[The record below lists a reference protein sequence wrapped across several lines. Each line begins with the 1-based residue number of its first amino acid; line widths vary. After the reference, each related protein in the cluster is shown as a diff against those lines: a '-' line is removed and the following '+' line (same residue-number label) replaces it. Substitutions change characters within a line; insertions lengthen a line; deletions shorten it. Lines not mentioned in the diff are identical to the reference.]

1 MGRPKVEEKLEALVK
16 FTKFLEEN
24 DYEQITVIEQVEKME
39 EYLIDT
45 DSVAYGRQHMKTKL
59 IEYFGGKILT
69 TDIKKAAVLMIF
81 ISSPFISKW

>member
-1 MGRPKVEEKLEALVK
+1 MNRLQL
-16 FTKFLEEN
+16 L
-24 DYEQITVIEQVEKME
+24 E

-59 IEYFGGKILT
+59 PEYFGDKIII

-81 ISSPFISKW
+81 ISSASDPSSC